1 MFDHFN
7 VSISNFI
14 PIGVGGVK
22 CYNIFIFKML
32 DMCFIILYLKYI
44 ITDDAENITNKL
56 RGP

>member
-44 ITDDAENITNKL
+44 ITMRNHDEN
-56 RGP
+56 